1 MSDSELLEA
10 IKVAESQDTLSGN
23 LQQALKILL
32 NSGYGAVGN
41 EWFLYY
47 VIENAESITA
57 SGQLINKWTHK
68 RVNELLDTIVGTSN
82 SNRTIAGDT
91 DSVVGSTMIDVNGV
105 QMAIADYYDSVPNN
119 FIKND
124 TFNNDFVKLVSG
136 DNTQSVNADIKLE
149 RKPITYVMKHKVKKR
164 MYKLTV
170 NGESVTVTE
179 DHSLIVLRRGELKS
193 VKPANILKGDKM
205 IKVV

>member
-1 MSDSELLEA
+1 MNA
-10 IKVAESQDTLSGN
+10 
-23 LQQALKILL
+23 
-32 NSGYGAVGN
+32 GYGAVGN
-41 EWFLYY
+41 QWFLYY
-47 VIENAESITA
+47 KVENAESITA
-57 SGQLINKWTHK
+57 SGQLVNKWTHE
-68 RVNELLDTIVGTSN
+68 RVNKLLDTIVGTSN

-179 DHSLIVLRRGELKS
+179 DHSLIVLRGGELKS